1 MLRVIGLALIVVT
14 GAAKVA
20 QAENQLD
27 GPAARAIETAAHHSP
42 SSARDSRLRL
52 QIGSGLAFAPI
63 GQEQLRRSGHLDFG
77 AAAPQKS
84 GGEGQRQIGSGQP
97 YGRSEALNLG
107 AASKPSLAYPVT
119 SALSLG
125 VDYRFQSGESLN
137 FKVAK
142 VGGLEPNYHSHNF
155 MIEARLEF

>member
-20 QAENQLD
+20 QAENRFD
-27 GPAARAIETAAHHSP
+27 GPAARAIETAAHDSP
-42 SSARDSRLRL
+42 SNARDSRLRL

-63 GQEQLRRSGHLDFG
+63 GQEQLRRSGHLDLG
-77 AAAPQKS
+77 AAEPQKP
-84 GGEGQRQIGSGQP
+84 GEGRLISGGQP
-97 YGRSEALNLG
+97 YGAT
-107 AASKPSLAYPVT
+107 SKPSLAYPVT
-119 SALSLG
+119 GGLSLG
-125 VDYRFQSGESLN
+125 VDYHFQSGESLN